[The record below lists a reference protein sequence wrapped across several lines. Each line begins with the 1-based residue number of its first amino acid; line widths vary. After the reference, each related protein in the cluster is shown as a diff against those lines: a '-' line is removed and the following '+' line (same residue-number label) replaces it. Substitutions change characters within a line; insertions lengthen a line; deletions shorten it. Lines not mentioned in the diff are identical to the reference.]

1 MINQNRR
8 NLRNSR
14 GRDRQ
19 DPQLSVEYVSVEP
32 DATTKQI
39 ITKSNDAYILEE
51 YNTQRVSDG
60 LSPVNILPSR
70 TSDKYKLQLLNDSRR
85 KRNLDFLPVL
95 PDDVSPNPRRSR
107 SFADDDD
114 RSLINRKN
122 ELREQLS
129 KDLNNQEI
137 RNDIADISNEQQVR
151 AQLLAE
157 QMQNNNQLPASIIKR
172 IDEIN
177 TQIDEYKNI
186 LDTTPSGQQRRDIT
200 AESKNLE
207 EEVKLLQDPVGQL
220 NKYKKETQELID
232 ANISPTGE
240 TSIDTPPTGR
250 QGPQEGQ
257 SVSTPPPQET
267 SFDASNQIY
276 SQIADHLYHLLSQIH
291 L

>member
-8 NLRNSR
+8 NLRNSK

-19 DPQLSVEYVSVEP
+19 EPQLYVEDVSVEP

-39 ITKSNDAYILEE
+39 ITKSNDEYILEE
-51 YNTQRVSDG
+51 YNTQRVSEG

-70 TSDKYKLQLLNDSRR
+70 TSDKYKLELLNDSRR
-85 KRNLDFLPVL
+85 KRDLDFLPVL

-114 RSLINRKN
+114 RALINRKN

-137 RNDIADISNEQQVR
+137 RNEIADISNEQQVR

-186 LDTTPSGQQRRDIT
+186 LDTTPSVQQRRDIT
-200 AESKNLE
+200 AELKNLE

-220 NKYKKETQELID
+220 NKYKKETQELMD
-232 ANISPTGE
+232 ANISPT
-240 TSIDTPPTGR
+240 
-250 QGPQEGQ
+250 
-257 SVSTPPPQET
+257 
-267 SFDASNQIY
+267 ASLQPFRLEPY
-276 SQIADHLYHLLSQIH
+276 LHCDGTATK
-291 L
+291 